1 MDQKHAPAAAP
12 EFQHVSDTA
21 LLVAACRAME
31 TERSDALV
39 RDPFAAKL
47 AGEKGMAL
55 AGTVSIGKE
64 FMTYGVG
71 MRARLIDELL
81 TRATR
86 EHDVDTVMNLGA
98 GLDTR
103 PWRLELPNN
112 LHWIEVDFPAILD
125 YKSGVLA
132 DEKPRC
138 RVERAS
144 LDLNDPG
151 QRDQLLRLVSSGSKR
166 ALMITEGLLMYLP
179 VSTLEALAAE
189 TFADSRFRF
198 WIFDV
203 FSPQLMEL
211 AHQGTLDPI
220 DRLRPETH
228 TKGRDTLNVLEKAGW
243 TAVER
248 RSMMPDAASL
258 GQSRLMEMAQAFAA
272 SGMPVSQ
279 PPDDGASGVWLY
291 EAKR

>member
-1 MDQKHAPAAAP
+1 MDKKDIAAP
-12 EFQHVSDTA
+12 RFEHVSDTA

-31 TERSDALV
+31 TERPDALV

-55 AGTVSIGKE
+55 ANAISVGKE

-81 TRATR
+81 IGAIQGN
-86 EHDVDTVMNLGA
+86 EVGTVVNLGA

-103 PWRLELPNN
+103 PWRLELPNG

-125 YKSGVLA
+125 YKSAVLA
-132 DEKPRC
+132 GELPRC
-138 RVERAS
+138 RLERAS
-144 LDLNDPG
+144 LDLNDAS
-151 QRDQLLRLVSSGSKR
+151 QRSETLRLASSRDGR

-179 VSTLEALAAE
+179 AATLQALAAE
-189 TFADSRFRF
+189 TFADSLFRF

-203 FSPQLMEL
+203 FSPELMRL
-211 AHQGTLDPI
+211 AHQGAVDEVN
-220 DRLRPETH
+220 RLRPETH
-228 TKGRDTLNVLEKAGW
+228 TKGKDTLNVLESAGW
-243 TAVER
+243 SPVER
-248 RSMMPDAASL
+248 RSMIPDAANI
-258 GQSRLMEMAQAFAA
+258 GQSRLMEMAHAA
-272 SGMPVSQ
+272 AATGMAASQ
-279 PPDDGASGVWLY
+279 PPDDGVSGVWLY